1 MEKTYRIIQQLPR
14 KVGEEIIIEDIV
26 LTEVSFDINTDMGSI
41 RWNSKTGLITQEQN
55 KEQIAIPYTGNGVIQ
70 IQPGYPI
77 IIQEWGYDEYNQLGW
92 YDSNTLTLHYQYW
105 YY

>member
-55 KEQIAIPYTGNGVIQ
+55 KE
-70 IQPGYPI
+70 
-77 IIQEWGYDEYNQLGW
+77 
-92 YDSNTLTLHYQYW
+92 
-105 YY
+105 